1 MAAGDTYTIF
11 RPRIM
16 VAPVGSVLPALP
28 SPTATNPNPEVVWPS
43 SWLRIKRT
51 GNGAQIT
58 VNAPMQ
64 DIVSDEVGLI
74 GVVSAGT
81 ENVAIAWQTRTP
93 DMSIVQKLAHFL
105 KTSVAANATATPPVP
120 AHDIYKLEAGS
131 QPFMVGIEGNIQ
143 KNALTVGGG
152 KVLAFGYNVMQTENT
167 QLAFRTTGNDSIVQP
182 SANVRCLP
190 TTLDPTQVPASTAL
204 AISNLDEKFNL
215 IVLPAP
221 TS

>member
-11 RPRIM
+11 RPKIM
-16 VAPVGSVLPALP
+16 VAPIGSVLPALP
-28 SPTATNPNPEVVWPS
+28 AVTFAAPNPDVVWPAA
-43 SWLRIKRT
+43 WMRVKRT
-51 GNGAQIT
+51 GNGAQVT

-93 DMSIVQKLAHFL
+93 DMQIVQKLAHFL
-105 KTSVAANATATPPVP
+105 KTTVAASVGPPVVP

-131 QPFMVGIEGNIQ
+131 QPFMVGLEGNIQ
-143 KNALTVGGG
+143 KNGLTQYGG

-190 TTLDPTQVPASTAL
+190 TTLDPLQVPSTTGL
-204 AISNLDEKFNL
+204 AIANLDEKFNL

-221 TS
+221 AT